1 MAPAKKRSSFS
12 MLKKAIT
19 SSIRFGATDGS
30 EKCPM
35 CLKNVFKV
43 ERVVCSGASW
53 HKQCLGK
60 PHICPSVDSLLFHSL
75 TQSFI
80 ILNVLLIFHFSFIDL
95 IFHYYFFF
103 WHLVCGGT
111 GDGGCKRKLLKDY
124 LVHHNNPFC
133 RNCYTKI
140 NTTGGNPSAF
150 VKF

>member
-53 HKQCLGK
+53 HKQCLGT
-60 PHICPSVDSLLFHSL
+60 SLFILIHVYIFLF
-75 TQSFI
+75 
-80 ILNVLLIFHFSFIDL
+80 IFM
-95 IFHYYFFF
+95 
-103 WHLVCGGT
+103 HLH
-111 GDGGCKRKLLKDY
+111 KY
-124 LVHHNNPFC
+124 QYH
-133 RNCYTKI
+133 
-140 NTTGGNPSAF
+140 
-150 VKF
+150 

>member
-60 PHICPSVDSLLFHSL
+60 SHISYPVNRFTSF
-75 TQSFI
+75 SFI
-80 ILNVLLIFHFSFIDL
+80 DPVFHFFQRTFHFSFIDP
-95 IFHYYFFF
+95 IFHDFQHTFHFQLLTRFFIIF
-103 WHLVCGGT
+103 IIDC
-111 GDGGCKRKLLKDY
+111 
-124 LVHHNNPFC
+124 
-133 RNCYTKI
+133 
-140 NTTGGNPSAF
+140 
-150 VKF
+150 

>member
-60 PHICPSVDSLLFHSL
+60 S
-75 TQSFI
+75 SFI
-80 ILNVLLIFHFSFIDL
+80 FTHSFFI
-95 IFHYYFFF
+95 YM
-103 WHLVCGGT
+103 
-111 GDGGCKRKLLKDY
+111 
-124 LVHHNNPFC
+124 
-133 RNCYTKI
+133 
-140 NTTGGNPSAF
+140 NTVN
-150 VKF
+150 KFPV